1 MNTMKGVAGRLVVL
15 GGIFVSLPVQAEWIT
30 YSVHEGVYTN
40 AAIWRQGYV
49 PTNTTQYAQINT
61 GNRGDFRF
69 TLTDWQEK
77 SSNFQ
82 LMVYPG
88 STLVLDGAG
97 AVFEKPALGPD
108 EGEYIKDPTP
118 ISLQTG
124 SSVPNT
130 KLITI
135 TAQSGYSYPYTERFF
150 RWTDALF
157 AVTNTSDNDVSV
169 TFSRGTFDFSGSG
182 NSANRLMVN
191 LGSGWRQTDNNHEL
205 IRSSAFNFNDVT
217 SRFGCV
223 QLGGGQGKLEVD
235 YNVCGGTFEIAENLY
250 FAGSSHLTLKDGAVL
265 SAKRVMRLNASQP
278 LAKLSADDAVYEA
291 RATVTSG
298 STPFIGQLDVAELGA
313 KGLTV
318 RAGSYEVSLWQDF
331 TDMTG
336 QAGRLIL
343 EGDNRIHVA
352 KNSHQSVLDSR
363 AANLVFTAD
372 VTDYAAT
379 VVVTN
384 GTVVNFAASTAL
396 ELGGL
401 TLGNGVQVY
410 VNPATRLTVGALSL
424 GDASVILASA
434 FANGTYPLVTVRGN
448 LAVAVREAWQTLP
461 VGGGRSV
468 NKSYRFICGDY
479 DSANDVT
486 VLSLVVA
493 DAYEPTVTDAAD
505 VPVPIDSLLVL
516 GALAFTD
523 AKDHVLSG
531 SNRIFFEDSGHASI
545 SVLSG
550 SQEIAVPTLLSAL
563 TKIDVAGGATLTFSK
578 PIAHGGVDKTGT
590 GVLAFGADAASELP
604 LGLTLRDGTW
614 KVEAEGERTAGALKI
629 QSPNPS
635 NAVVLATATDTTVAG
650 LTVPSGAVVKTGV
663 GALTV
668 ENESAKM
675 QLYGDGSIHGKL
687 QYGISLPAGPMDFPA
702 DGTPPT
708 QNYSAFNIVEGEMVL
723 RGTGAEEPTS
733 ASQYF
738 STEEVFV
745 GMRSPLDV
753 QSAPGLV
760 IDHARVDL
768 GSTQRHVFIAA
779 NPVATD
785 ISGEAANPYLVIS
798 NKAEVL
804 ADGIVVGTS
813 CDDDG
818 LADVYPAVTVDNA
831 ALKVTCR
838 RAHSFLTL
846 SGGKACHTSFVL
858 RNASTLET
866 ADLAVRWWGDAE
878 VDVDDGSVFTKYADG
893 ACAIELGKSA
903 RGAMTVR
910 DGSTLR
916 CASVALKSGEKL
928 VSGNRV
934 DFAFDG
940 GYLDPAAD
948 AFAFSALPSGAHLVA
963 LAGGLKLAVPAG
975 GTWTLPAIV
984 EGSGPIVACGEGAVA
999 LDGAFTN
1006 AFAGAGVFTGG
1017 TLRKATV
1024 KIAVDDAGA
1033 VVGGVPTFDGA
1044 AYDGRLTIDLGRTA
1058 ENPIDLATIR
1068 DLTVMKYA
1076 TTAPAAANLGK
1087 LVGTGLPKAYGK
1099 FRVEDGKV
1107 ILESAAD
1114 SRGMV
1119 LIFR

>member
-40 AAIWRQGYV
+40 VAIWRQGYV

-61 GNRGDFRF
+61 GNLGDFRF

-108 EGEYIKDPTP
+108 EGEYKSDPTP

-182 NSANRLMVN
+182 DSANRLMVN

-223 QLGGGQGKLEVD
+223 QLGGGQGNLEVD

-318 RAGSYEVSLWQDF
+318 RAGSYQVSLWQDF

-343 EGDNRIHVA
+343 EGDNRINVA

-448 LAVAVREAWQTLP
+448 RAVAVREAWQTLP

-550 SQEIAVPTLLSAL
+550 SQEIAVPTLLSDL
-563 TKIDVAGGATLTFSK
+563 TKINVAGGATLTFSK

-590 GVLAFGADAASELP
+590 GVLAFGADAAIELP

-675 QLYGDGSIHGKL
+675 QLYGDGSIHGQL
-687 QYGISLPAGPMDFPA
+687 VYGVTVPSGPMDFPA

-708 QNYSAFNIVEGEMVL
+708 QNYSAFNVVEGEMVL
-723 RGTGAEEPTS
+723 RGTGADAPSKTG
-733 ASQYF
+733 QYF
-738 STEEVFV
+738 STAEVFV

-753 QSAPGLV
+753 AAAPGLV
-760 IDHARVDL
+760 IDHAQVDL
-768 GSTQRHVFIAA
+768 GGMQRHVFVGTKPVIAD
-779 NPVATD
+779 TL
-785 ISGEAANPYLVIS
+785 GEADHPYLTIS
-798 NKAEVL
+798 NKANVTSHGVL
-804 ADGIVVGTS
+804 IGDG
-813 CDDDG
+813 CDTDAT
-818 LADVYPAVTVDNA
+818 ADVYPHVTVDDATWNINVGNAGKLELSGGKTCHTTFDVLNGATFCAGKAPVIWKGDAAVTVDGA
-831 ALKVTCR
+831 SLFAG
-838 RAHSFLTL
+838 LTPETVCAFQF
-846 SGGKACHTSFVL
+846 GN
-858 RNASTLET
+858 NASGTFL
-866 ADLAVRWWGDAE
+866 VKGDAKLLYGGT
-878 VDVDDGSVFTKYADG
+878 VYAQG
-893 ACAIELGKSA
+893 ASK
-903 RGAMTVR
+903 
-910 DGSTLR
+910 
-916 CASVALKSGEKL
+916 LKD
-928 VSGNRV
+928 RV

-940 GYLDPAAD
+940 GYLDPLAS
-948 AFAFSALPSGAHLVA
+948 AFAFEAPLAGVHFVA

-999 LDGAFTN
+999 LDGVFTN

-1107 ILESAAD
+1107 ILESATD